1 MSFKE
6 KEVVTVLIFIRHRGK
21 FLFPLGLSIYS
32 SNKFLISTY
41 YVSDMDTHTH
51 THTLT
56 HTFMLSSQ
64 LLWKAQQSHMAE
76 CGHIIPLKERVKTCK
91 Q

>member
-51 THTLT
+51 THTHT
-56 HTFMLSSQ
+56 HSHTLSCCPHSYSGRHS
-64 LLWKAQQSHMAE
+64 KATWQNVD
-76 CGHIIPLKERVKTCK
+76 I
-91 Q
+91 